1 MSILK
6 EEGADVMDKMFFAEN
21 GDVISDFTAWIPGLS
36 ILQRRSYHEKTD
48 EKLLL
53 EVKADLRKK
62 GFIV

>member
-1 MSILK
+1 
-6 EEGADVMDKMFFAEN
+6 
-21 GDVISDFTAWIPGLS
+21 GLS
-36 ILQRRSYHEKTD
+36 ILQRRSYFEYLFSYLKKTD